1 MKLKTPAYLQP
12 CLPQNNQSKV
22 ILMRDL
28 LPYIKLYKKHWF
40 GLTLG
45 MLLSFATLFASI
57 GLLTISG
64 WFISASAIAGL
75 TIARETF
82 NYMLPAGAVR
92 GFSIGR
98 TAGRWGERVVSHNA
112 TFKLLTELR
121 IFFFKKLIPLI
132 PGRFSKLRDADLL
145 NRLVADV
152 DAMDHVY
159 LRLIS
164 PIIVGTLG
172 IIGLTAFL
180 AWFDVTI
187 GLTLGAILFSL
198 LLIWPTLFYKL
209 GKQNGADLTQN
220 KATLRIKTLDW
231 LQGNAELRI
240 FGAEEQYHQ
249 RILDAQ
255 VALLSNQRHMATL
268 TGLANGLLLLA
279 NGWTLLLM
287 LWISADGIAGMTPDP
302 MVAMVA
308 FATMASFEL
317 LMPIAGAFQYLGQTL
332 SSARR
337 LNEIITAEPDTV
349 FDENGVTQEIKGNLT
364 ISDVSYQYLDAD
376 TDAITHVSL
385 DLLAGQKMA
394 IVGQTGSGKSTLLQL
409 LTRQWDPKSGSIA
422 IDGVQ
427 LPKWKESSLR
437 SAMSVVSQ
445 RVDILNGSLRDN
457 LLLAND
463 EANDELLAQTLNK
476 VGLGDLTADEGLN
489 TWLGDGGRQL
499 SGGERR
505 RIGIARALLHNAP
518 IVLLD
523 EPTEGLDQKTEQQ
536 IMSVLNDH
544 IKDKTVVFITHRLVN
559 LENMDQVCLMDHG
572 EITEQGTH
580 ESLLALNGAYHQLW
594 QRF

>member
-1 MKLKTPAYLQP
+1 
-12 CLPQNNQSKV
+12 
-22 ILMRDL
+22 MRDL

-45 MLLSFATLFASI
+45 MILSFATLFASI

-180 AWFDVTI
+180 AWFDITI

-209 GKQNGADLTQN
+209 GKKNGAELTQN
-220 KATLRIKTLDW
+220 KAALRIKTLDW

-240 FGAEEQYHQ
+240 FGAEEQYQQ

-427 LPKWKESSLR
+427 LPRWKESSLR

-457 LLLAND
+457 LRLAND
-463 EANDELLAQTLNK
+463 SASDEILSQTLER
-476 VGLGDLTADEGLN
+476 VGLHDLAVNEGLN
-489 TWLGDGGRQL
+489 AWLGDGGRQL

-505 RIGIARALLHNAP
+505 RIGIARALLHDAP

-559 LENMDQVCLMDHG
+559 LENMNHICLMDHG

>member
-1 MKLKTPAYLQP
+1 
-12 CLPQNNQSKV
+12 
-22 ILMRDL
+22 MRDL

-64 WFISASAIAGL
+64 WFISASALAGL

-463 EANDELLAQTLNK
+463 EANDELLTQTLSK

-559 LENMDQVCLMDHG
+559 LENMDHICLMDHG